1 MTQMTVLHL
10 STSDID
16 NGGARAAYRLNKGL
30 QNLGVD
36 SRMLVRAKF
45 SADKTVIAE
54 KSLLTKAGPQL
65 AKLPLKLYSKRTS
78 GMFSPQWIPDA
89 IAPKVA
95 QLNPDIIHLHWICN
109 GFINIETL
117 AKFNKPIVW
126 TLHDMWPFTGGCHYS
141 ESCKGYKEFCGSCPQ
156 LRSNR
161 NWDLS
166 RWIWQRKAK
175 AWQKLNLTIVS
186 PSYWLAECSKSS
198 SLFEEVPTEVIYHGI
213 DLETYKPLNRHLA
226 REVLNLPQDKKLVLF
241 GASPGTTGHLRKG
254 YQFLDPALQNLG
266 KSGWQEQLELAI
278 FGAAKPVNPDNL
290 SFKANYLGSFRDDIS
305 LALVYSAADV
315 VVVPSMEEAFGL
327 IASEALA
334 CGTPVVAFAATGLR
348 DIVDHQQNGYLA
360 QPFEVEDLAR
370 GIAWVIEDDSRYQ
383 NLRLCAREKAE
394 REFDMTLQAQRHL
407 ALYASLVQGV
417 RSQE

>member
-1 MTQMTVLHL
+1 MKIVHL
-10 STSDID
+10 STSDLD
-16 NGGARAAYRLNKGL
+16 GGAARAAYRLNKGL
-30 QNLGVD
+30 QSIGVD
-36 SRMLVRAKF
+36 SRMLVRAK
-45 SADKTVIAE
+45 SSVDKTVIAE

-65 AKLPLKLYSKRTS
+65 SNLPLKLYPKRSS
-78 GMFSPQWIPDA
+78 GMFSPQLIPDA

-109 GFINIETL
+109 GFVSIETL
-117 AKFNKPIVW
+117 AKFFNKPIVW

-141 ESCKGYKEFCGSCPQ
+141 ESCKGYTEFCGSCPQ
-156 LRSNR
+156 LHSSR

-198 SLFEEVPTEVIYHGI
+198 SLFKKLPTEVIPHGLN
-213 DLETYKPLNRHLA
+213 LETYKPLDRYLA

-241 GASPGTTGHLRKG
+241 GASPGTTGHSRKG
-254 YQFLDPALQNLG
+254 YQFLQPALQNLSQ
-266 KSGWQEQLELAI
+266 SGWQEQLELAI
-278 FGAAKPVNPDNL
+278 FGASQSENSDNLGFPVNYL
-290 SFKANYLGSFRDDIS
+290 VSFKDDIS

-315 VVVPSMEEAFGL
+315 VVVPSMEEAFGQ

-360 QPFEVEDLAR
+360 QPFEVDDLAR
-370 GIAWVIEDDSRYQ
+370 GIAWIIEDDSRYQ
-383 NLRLCAREKAE
+383 RLRLGAREKAK
-394 REFDMTLQAQRHL
+394 REFDVKLQVHRHL
-407 ALYASLVQGV
+407 SLYTRLAKK
-417 RSQE
+417 

>member
-1 MTQMTVLHL
+1 MTKITVLHL

-30 QNLGVD
+30 QSIGVD

-45 SADKTVIAE
+45 SVDKTVIAE

-65 AKLPLKLYSKRTS
+65 SNIPLKLYPKRSS
-78 GMFSPQWIPDA
+78 GMFSPQLIPEA

-95 QLNPDIIHLHWICN
+95 QINPDIIHLHWICN

-141 ESCKGYKEFCGSCPQ
+141 EGCQGYKENCGSCPQ
-156 LRSNR
+156 LKSDRH
-161 NWDLS
+161 WDLS

-175 AWQKLNLTIVS
+175 AWQKLNLTIIS
-186 PSYWLAECSKSS
+186 PSHWLAECSKSS
-198 SLFEEVPTEVIYHGI
+198 SLFQKRLVEVIPHGLN
-213 DLETYKPLNRHLA
+213 LETYKPLDRSLA

-241 GASPGTTGHLRKG
+241 GASPGTTGHSRKG
-254 YQFLDPALQNLG
+254 YQFLQPALQNLS
-266 KSGWQEQLELAI
+266 KSGWQEKLELVI
-278 FGAAKPVNPDNL
+278 FGAAKPENPDDV
-290 SFKANYLGSFRDDIS
+290 SFNAHYLGSFQDDTS

-315 VVVPSMEEAFGL
+315 VVVPSIEEAFGQ

-348 DIVDHQQNGYLA
+348 DIVDHQHNGYLA
-360 QPFEVEDLAR
+360 QSFEVEDLAK
-370 GIAWVIEDDSRYQ
+370 GITWVIEDENRYQ
-383 NLRLCAREKAE
+383 QLRLGARKKAE
-394 REFDMTLQAQRHL
+394 REFDPKLQAHRHL
-407 ALYASLVQGV
+407 SVYQRLLEKTPDS
-417 RSQE
+417 